1 MNTSNKWN
9 TGVTMTIFFCSKN
22 QRQGHK
28 EGIIQGGNNMLY
40 ELVQDGSISIDVASK
55 KMGGSKKEFENKMNL
70 CGYKQPKQA

>member
-1 MNTSNKWN
+1 
-9 TGVTMTIFFCSKN
+9 MTIFFCSKN

-55 KMGGSKKEFENKMNL
+55 KKKKKKKEVNL
-70 CGYKQPKQA
+70 P